1 MIFDIE
7 AAEEQLKQPYT
18 GTIAPEM
25 LDIKII
31 KIPKRKKAGPK
42 YALLIFYYAVLF
54 YS

>member
-7 AAEEQLKQPYT
+7 AAEEQLKQPEN
-18 GTIAPEM
+18 GQIGQEFFN
-25 LDIKII
+25 IKII

-42 YALLIFYYAVLF
+42 SALLIFYYAVLF